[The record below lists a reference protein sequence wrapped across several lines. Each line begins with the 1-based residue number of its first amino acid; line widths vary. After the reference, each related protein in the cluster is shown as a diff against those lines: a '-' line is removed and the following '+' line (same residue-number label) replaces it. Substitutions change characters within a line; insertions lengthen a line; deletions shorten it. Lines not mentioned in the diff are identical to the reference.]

1 MEVKTFMNRA
11 SCIMNRGKEGGK
23 FLKKHGKN
31 PNQHFEKL
39 VARFSELPEIEKKAC
54 LDMRA
59 FLHMVDVSVE
69 LDPWVPEPQS
79 CLSYPTMITQ
89 KQLKTH
95 LCFSLSEIQRIGS
108 SAKRLHQRMLL
119 SLCLGLSFLTLMLAV
134 KGVRP
139 LISLIS

>member
-39 VARFSELPEIEKKAC
+39 VARFSELPEIEKKS
-54 LDMRA
+54 MFGYES
-59 FLHMVDVSVE
+59 FLHMADVSVE
-69 LDPWVPEPQS
+69 LDHWVLKPQS
-79 CLSYPTMITQ
+79 CLSYPTVITQ

-95 LCFSLSEIQRIGS
+95 LCFPLSEIQRFGL
-108 SAKRLHQRMLL
+108 SAKRLHQRMSL
-119 SLCLGLSFLTLMLAV
+119 S
-134 KGVRP
+134 
-139 LISLIS
+139 